1 MMVVGLLRM
10 ELYLPAANSL
20 KEKRQIVK
28 SIMGKVE
35 NKYNV
40 SISEVDHHDLW
51 QRVTIGIAH
60 VSETGEQTKKVL
72 DHIDRFVESLDKA
85 IVSERELSIF
95 APEK

>member
-1 MMVVGLLRM
+1 MVVGLLRI
-10 ELYLPAANSL
+10 ELYLPEANSL
-20 KEKRQIVK
+20 KEKRHIVK
-28 SIMGKVE
+28 SIIGKVE

-51 QRVTIGIAH
+51 QRVTLGIAH

-72 DHIDRFVESLDKA
+72 DHVDRFVEVLDKA
-85 IVSERELSIF
+85 IVSEREIYLF